1 MLSTGEWLQY
11 NIQEKIQTNDDKKYF
26 PFFFS
31 SNEIKFKKK
40 NENEKNL
47 TKFLKKI
54 IASKHW
60 KKNIVSL

>member
-1 MLSTGEWLQY
+1 MVRVY
-11 NIQEKIQTNDDKKYF
+11 IQEQIQTNDDEKYF
-26 PFFFS
+26 PFFFEMKL
-31 SNEIKFKKK
+31 NLKKK

-60 KKNIVSL
+60 KKYCLVIIYFL